1 MRQENRGSWYLLTG
15 FVLGLAAGVLFAW
28 WVQPVRYTNTRPA
41 SLRADFKDQ
50 YRALIASAY
59 LADGNLVRAKARL
72 ELLSDKDMF
81 QALTIQAQR
90 TLADG
95 SFPQEARALGVLA
108 VALGQA
114 PATANVSPAAPG
126 ITPSPGTVSPPPPTA
141 STAVSGTF
149 SLTTTPGASG
159 ASVSST
165 AGPTRTP
172 RLTPTLIP
180 TFTPLP
186 SFTPTPTQG
195 APYILDSQQ
204 AVCDI
209 TIQGPLL
216 MVTALDA
223 ARHEVPGV
231 EVVVAWDTGEDH
243 FFTGL
248 KPELGLGYADYT
260 MTPEVVYSLRLAGGG
275 PAIQNLT
282 ASECEKP
289 GGGRYWGSWK
299 LVFIQP

>member
-1 MRQENRGSWYLLTG
+1 MREENRGPWYLITG
-15 FVLGLAAGVLFAW
+15 LVLGIVAGVLFAW
-28 WVQPVRYTNTRPA
+28 ILQPVRYTNTRPA

-72 ELLSDKDMF
+72 ELLGDADMY
-81 QALTIQAQR
+81 QALAIQAQR

-114 PATANVSPAAPG
+114 PATAVV
-126 ITPSPGTVSPPPPTA
+126 TPSTVITSSLGTTAQLSPTVSAGVTQTLSLTPTSASTRSASPTA
-141 STAVSGTF
+141 S
-149 SLTTTPGASG
+149 
-159 ASVSST
+159 
-165 AGPTRTP
+165 PTRTP
-172 RLTPTLIP
+172 RPTSTPIP

-186 SFTPTPTQG
+186 TRTPTPTQG

-204 AVCDI
+204 PVCDI
-209 TIQGPLL
+209 SIPGPLL

-231 EVVVAWDTGEDH
+231 EVVVSWDGGEDH

-248 KPELGLGYADYT
+248 QPEIGPGYADFS
-260 MTPEVVYSLRLAGGG
+260 MTPGVVYSLRLAGGG
-275 PAIQNLT
+275 PPIQNLT
-282 ASECEKP
+282 ASECEKSS
-289 GGGRYWGSWK
+289 GGRYWGSWK

>member
-1 MRQENRGSWYLLTG
+1 MRQENKGPWYLITG
-15 FVLGLAAGVLFAW
+15 LVIGLVAGMLFGW
-28 WVQPVRYTNTRPA
+28 MVQPVQYTNTKPA
-41 SLRADFKDQ
+41 SLRSDFKDQ

-72 ELLSDKDMF
+72 ELLGDPDMYRTL
-81 QALTIQAQR
+81 AEQAQR

-114 PATANVSPAAPG
+114 PATANVTPAAPG
-126 ITPSPGTVSPPPPTA
+126 ITPSAGTASLPLPTA
-141 STAVSGTF
+141 SAAISGTL
-149 SLTTTPGASG
+149 SLKPTSASTQS
-159 ASVSST
+159 ASPT

-172 RLTPTLIP
+172 RPTSTPMP

-186 SFTPTPTQG
+186 SLTPTATQG

-209 TIQGPLL
+209 TIPGPLL
-216 MVTALDA
+216 MVTALNA
-223 ARHEVPGV
+223 ARQEVPGV
-231 EVVVAWDTGEDH
+231 EVVASWDGGEDH
-243 FFTGL
+243 FYTGL
-248 KPELGLGYADYT
+248 KPELGLGYTDFS
-260 MTPEVVYSLRLAGGG
+260 MTPGVVYSVRLAGGG
-275 PAIQNLT
+275 PPIQNLT
-282 ASECEKP
+282 ASECENS